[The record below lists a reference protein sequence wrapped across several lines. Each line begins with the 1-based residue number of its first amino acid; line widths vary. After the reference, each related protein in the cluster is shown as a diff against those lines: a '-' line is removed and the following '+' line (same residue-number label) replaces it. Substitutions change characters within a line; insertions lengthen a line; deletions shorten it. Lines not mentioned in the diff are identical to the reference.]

1 MAMCANDD
9 IFSLS
14 IRVQR
19 RIGVIDYGPRFH
31 KFSQAL
37 HINIGV
43 VGSPTTTGV
52 DEDYYIRKD
61 FGVNERVLGENVI
74 VFDDLEDRVR
84 QPLCGEGRSAHRCY
98 LETLKEI

>member
-1 MAMCANDD
+1 MAMSANDD

-19 RIGVIDYGPRFH
+19 RSGVIDYRPRFH

-43 VGSPTTTGV
+43 VGSPTATGV
-52 DEDYYIRKD
+52 DKDYYIRKD
-61 FGVNERVLGENVI
+61 FGVNEWVFGVNVI
-74 VFDDLEDRVR
+74 VFDDLEDSVR
-84 QPLCGEGRSAHRCY
+84 QPLCGEGRGAHRC
-98 LETLKEI
+98 LS